1 MTIFALGIMPYIS
14 ASIILQLL
22 TVVWPYLEKLS
33 KEGELGR
40 RKITQ
45 YTRYGTIVLSV
56 VQALGI
62 AIFLER
68 QTKIAGGLPL
78 VYNPGIA
85 FRLMT
90 VLTLTTGT
98 CFIMWLGEQIT
109 ERGIGNG
116 MSLIIYSGIVV
127 GLPRAVLQT
136 IEQMRTGQLG
146 LLRDP
151 VPDRVHGAGRS
162 RRSSSSSAAHR
173 RVTVQYA
180 KRVVGRRMYGG
191 SSTHIPL
198 KVNTGGVIPVIFA
211 SSILAFPA
219 TIAQAFPGRYADA
232 VSQQLGL
239 GMPLYNL
246 LYVAGIIFFAYFY
259 TAIIFNPDDVA
270 ENMRKYGG
278 FVPGIR
284 PGKRTA
290 EYIDTILTRITLA
303 GAIYLALIAIL
314 PNFLISGFRVAPIP
328 FIGEWLDAALPKF
341 ITEGLNVHVL
351 LRRHVAADRGRR
363 GDGYGAAGRVAADH
377 AALRRL
383 HEEVADS
390 RTAGVAS
397 REHEGSRSQADLG
410 TTYGFEPVDAG
421 AAGRGKGTQ
430 AERFAQER
438 GIPKISTGDI
448 LREAVTTGTE
458 IGLRAKAI
466 MDRGE
471 LVSDE
476 VMIGIVRERLERPTR
491 WAGSSSTGFRGRS
504 RRPRR
509 STGSWPAAIR

>member
-1 MTIFALGIMPYIS
+1 MENSLKNIFAVSELRNRVLFTLGLLGVYRLGHRITVPGVNIGALSELANQMQNQMFGLYDMFSGGNLSKVTIFALGIMPYIS

-45 YTRYGTIVLSV
+45 YTRYGTIFLSV
-56 VQALGI
+56 VQAMGI
-62 AIFLER
+62 AFFLER
-68 QTKIAGGLPL
+68 QTNVAGGLPL
-78 VYNPGIA
+78 VYHPGLA

-116 MSLIIYSGIVV
+116 MSLIIYAGIVV

-136 IEQMRTGQLG
+136 IDQMRTGQIG
-146 LLRDP
+146 LIQLLFLA
-151 VPDRVHGAGRS
+151 VFMVIVI
-162 RRSSSSSAAHR
+162 AAIIFVERGHR

-198 KVNTGGVIPVIFA
+198 KVNTGGVIPVIFS

-219 TIAQAFPGRYADA
+219 TIAQAFPGRIADT
-232 VSQQLGL
+232 VSAQLGF

-246 LYVAGIIFFAYFY
+246 LYVVGIIFFAYFY

-303 GAIYLALIAIL
+303 GAVYLAIIAII

-328 FIGEWLDAALPKF
+328 FIGERLDAALPRF
-341 ITEGLNVHVL
+341 ITQGLNVPFFFGGTSL
-351 LRRHVAADRGRR
+351 LIVVGVAMDTVQQVESQLIMRHYDGFMKKTRIRGRR
-363 GDGYGAAGRVAADH
+363 A
-377 AALRRL
+377 
-383 HEEVADS
+383 
-390 RTAGVAS
+390 
-397 REHEGSRSQADLG
+397 
-410 TTYGFEPVDAG
+410 
-421 AAGRGKGTQ
+421 
-430 AERFAQER
+430 
-438 GIPKISTGDI
+438 
-448 LREAVTTGTE
+448 
-458 IGLRAKAI
+458 
-466 MDRGE
+466 
-471 LVSDE
+471 
-476 VMIGIVRERLERPTR
+476 
-491 WAGSSSTGFRGRS
+491 
-504 RRPRR
+504 
-509 STGSWPAAIR
+509 